1 MKKAKESPEAVVTS
15 TDDLVGKVVDHFCY
29 LDDDAEE
36 EEWNRGVVIE
46 KTGSSKYLLCYHS
59 CQDKLYT
66 RDLNQDFKS
75 NRIRLV
81 SLRPRDLVGAS
92 VRHLLADD
100 QSGEEIWWNAEI
112 VDLDLTCKNQ
122 KDPIFFVLYHMDDIE
137 HQVDEMGNTEH
148 EYYEVT
154 LMEDYHNNWLHIRSV
169 DLTNEDINFDFQI

>member
-1 MKKAKESPEAVVTS
+1 M
-15 TDDLVGKVVDHFCY
+15 
-29 LDDDAEE
+29 DDDAEE
-36 EEWNRGVVIE
+36 EEWDREVVIE

-59 CQDKLYT
+59 CQEKLYN
-66 RDLNQDFKS
+66 RELKQDFKS
-75 NRIRLV
+75 NHIRLV

-122 KDPIFFVLYHMDDIE
+122 KDPIFFVLYHMDDME
-137 HQVDEMGNTEH
+137 YQVDEMGNTEH

-154 LMEDYHNNWLHIRSV
+154 LMEDYHNNWLAP
-169 DLTNEDINFDFQI
+169 